1 MANERTYPILPCRE
15 LDESIAFYETLGF
28 KRTYRQVRPN
38 PSAVV
43 ALEDIQIHLFGMDGF
58 KPEDSYGS
66 VIIVVPD
73 PDGLYQKFAAGLRAA
88 YGKLPVAGIPR
99 ILRPRKKYGTVRGFT
114 VIDPGGNWLR
124 VYKLG
129 DTEEEA
135 AAEKAEG
142 LAQFINVAAR
152 LGDARGDEAAAL
164 KALEQGLTRFPQ
176 APGLERAKAYLYRAE
191 LAVRMKNIDLA
202 QSSLALAKSIELTN
216 VESDA
221 ISDELDHVAKLV
233 DEFPVPSSK

>member
-28 KRTYRQVRPN
+28 KRTYRQIRPN

-124 VYKLG
+124 IYKLG

-135 AAEKAEG
+135 AAEKVEG
-142 LAQFINVAAR
+142 LAQIINVAAR
-152 LGDARGDEAAAL
+152 LGDAHGDEAAAL
-164 KALEQGLTRFPQ
+164 KTLEQGLTRFAD
-176 APGLERAKAYLYRAE
+176 APAIERVRAYIYRTE
-191 LAVRMKNIDLA
+191 LAIRTKNIDLA
-202 QSSLALAKSIELTN
+202 KSSLALAKSIQLTN
-216 VESDA
+216 VERDS
-221 ISDELDHVAKLV
+221 ISDELDHVSKLV
-233 DEFPVPSSK
+233 DELLVP